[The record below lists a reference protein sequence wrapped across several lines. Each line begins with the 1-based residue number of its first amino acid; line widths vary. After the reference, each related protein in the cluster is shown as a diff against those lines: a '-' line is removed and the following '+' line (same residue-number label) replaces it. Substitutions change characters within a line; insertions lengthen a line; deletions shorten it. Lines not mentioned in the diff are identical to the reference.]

1 MMRIAIDARLVSYV
15 QGGTSRYTL
24 RLVQAM
30 AGLVDRETLLVL
42 EGKHTGESP
51 AWPENVRRAQILTPP
66 HHRMEQ
72 ITLPIELLLLGAD
85 LLHSTD
91 FIPPFRRTCRSV
103 ITIHDLAFLR
113 FPQLLTPE
121 SSRYY
126 RQVGRAVQSADAVI
140 AVSEATRRDVLDLL
154 KADPAKVTVVYEA
167 ASPECVP
174 LPTDEVEASRARLGL
189 PERFALFV
197 GTIEPRKN
205 LPVLLRAYAQ
215 VWEEHRLPLVVVG
228 RKGWLYEEVF
238 RTRDSLGLKDEV
250 QFVGSVGGD
259 QLVHYYNCADCL
271 VLPSLYEGFG
281 LPVLE
286 AMACGKPVVV
296 SNVSSLPEIVSDAG
310 LLVEPEDIEGFAA
323 AIGRLLGNPEL
334 RDELGK
340 KALARS
346 AQFSWERA
354 ARETL
359 DLYHRVLAKR

>member
-1 MMRIAIDARLVSYV
+1 MRIAIDARLVSYI

-24 RLVQAM
+24 SLVQAM
-30 AGLVDRETLLVL
+30 ASLVAQETLLVL
-42 EGKHTGESP
+42 EGRHAGENHG
-51 AWPENVRRAQILTPP
+51 WPENVRRAQVLTPP
-66 HHRMEQ
+66 HHRLEQ
-72 ITLPIELLLLGAD
+72 VTLPIELLLLGAD
-85 LLHSTD
+85 LLHSPD
-91 FIPPFRRTCRSV
+91 FVPPFRRTCRSV

-113 FPQLLTPE
+113 FPRLLTPE
-121 SSRYY
+121 SARYY
-126 RQVGRAVQSADAVI
+126 NQVDRAVRSADAVI
-140 AVSEATRRDVLDLL
+140 VVSEATRRDVLDLL
-154 KADPAKVTVVYEA
+154 KADPTKVAVVYEA

-174 LPTDEVEASRARLGL
+174 LPPEKVAEQRARLGL

-215 VWEEHRLPLVVVG
+215 VWEEHRVPLVVVG

-238 RTRDSLGLKDEV
+238 RTQDSLGLKDEV
-250 QFVGSVGGD
+250 LFVGPVGGD

-310 LLVEPEDIEGFAA
+310 LLVEPDDVEGLAA
-323 AIGRLLGNPEL
+323 AIGSLLGNPDL
-334 RDELGK
+334 RDEMGE

-359 DLYHRVLAKR
+359 DLYHKVLA